1 LKGKILNPD
10 NLGIESDQP
19 NNVLLLEDNA
29 EDRLAVRLHLEVM
42 GFTVYDTPSP
52 VEAKEIFEQH
62 DYSLV
67 IIHLGAA
74 PLLSLEICRSIRAAS
89 TVPILMLT
97 MRGEVVDEEM
107 VMGAGADD
115 YVTKPIESKILT
127 SRITQQ
133 LKRGQS
139 QRAPRANILTWGAL
153 QMDLSQHSFSIDQK
167 VVNLTNTEY
176 QFLQL
181 LMENPQRVFSRN
193 QILEAIGVMKGVGSD
208 HLVDS
213 HASRLRKK
221 IRENGGP
228 EVIAV
233 IRSVGFRLADPQPH
247 EV

>member
-1 LKGKILNPD
+1 MN
-10 NLGIESDQP
+10 NLDFPMDAP

-29 EDRLAVRLHLEVM
+29 DDRLAIRLHLEIM

-52 VEAKEIFEQH
+52 IETREIFEQH

-67 IIHLGAA
+67 IIHLGAS
-74 PLLSLEICRSIRAAS
+74 PLVSLEICRWIRAAS

-97 MRGEVVDEEM
+97 KRDEVIDEEM
-107 VMGAGADD
+107 VMSAGADD

-139 QRAPRANILTWGAL
+139 QRAPRANILTWGPL
-153 QMDLSQHSFSIDQK
+153 QMDLSQHSFTINNKNVS
-167 VVNLTNTEY
+167 LTNSEY

-193 QILEAIGVMKGVGSD
+193 QILEAIGVMKGIGSD
-208 HLVDS
+208 HIVDT

-233 IRSVGFRLADPQPH
+233 IRSVGFRLADPKPH